1 MEPSFNHSNAFVSLL
16 PMFIIMIP
24 MIFIIRALAREK
36 GKDVILF
43 TILACIPI
51 LNFITLPYIVG
62 TPSKIL
68 EDKIDKILE
77 TLERLEKK

>member
-1 MEPSFNHSNAFVSLL
+1 MEPSFNHTNAFASLL

-43 TILACIPI
+43 TVLACIPI
-51 LNFITLPYIVG
+51 VNFITLPYIVG

-77 TLERLEKK
+77 TLNRLEQK